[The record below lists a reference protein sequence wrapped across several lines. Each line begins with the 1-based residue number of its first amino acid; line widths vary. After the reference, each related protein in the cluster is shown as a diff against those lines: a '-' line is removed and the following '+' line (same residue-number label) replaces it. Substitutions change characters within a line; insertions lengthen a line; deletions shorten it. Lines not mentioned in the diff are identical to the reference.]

1 MLARDLGQDEIQVAR
16 AFTHLGQTLGIDWLQ
31 GQAARMSPADPWERL
46 LIAGSARD
54 LQQMRLAFLSGAKY
68 KEGNAFVTDWLAKHE
83 AAVAKYRQLVARAQA
98 AGPPTTAMVAEL
110 AGQARA
116 LLAR

>member
-1 MLARDLGQDEIQVAR
+1 VAL
-16 AFTHLGQTLGIDWLQ
+16 AFTRLGEALGIDWLQ

-54 LQQMRLAFLSGAKY
+54 LQQMRLSFLSAAKY
-68 KEGNAFVTDWLAKHE
+68 KEGNAFVTDWLAKHA
-83 AAVAKYRQLVARAQA
+83 AAVTKYRQLIARAQA
-98 AGPPTTAMVAEL
+98 AGAPSAAMVAEL
-110 AGQARA
+110 SGQARA